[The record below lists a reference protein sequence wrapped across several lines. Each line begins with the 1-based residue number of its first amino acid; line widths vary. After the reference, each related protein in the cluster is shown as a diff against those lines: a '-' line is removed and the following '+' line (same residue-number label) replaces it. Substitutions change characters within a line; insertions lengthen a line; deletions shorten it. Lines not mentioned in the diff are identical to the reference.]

1 MTGRRDKVQIKLQND
16 ELVSLNGRNSLHGA
30 MPRGAMKLQA
40 VPGSIVNIL
49 QFSKS
54 SWQKGA
60 LAAK

>member
-1 MTGRRDKVQIKLQND
+1 
-16 ELVSLNGRNSLHGA
+16 
-30 MPRGAMKLQA
+30 MPRDAMKLQA
-40 VPGSIVNIL
+40 VQSGIVNIL